1 MATRDDDATA
11 LYLAHLNPVTNAH
24 VEIISDLRGAADTV
38 KVMPVVFRDRDHNE
52 VNSRSFPFSF
62 ECRREMLE
70 SVFGD
75 SIVISDD
82 YTFHAPFR
90 RYMPPLLS
98 PMSWRLRRQIL
109 RGVEHRRYFSYTGD
123 RTEGYMLR
131 LYGLKPRV
139 GTRRPISAASVKERM
154 YGAALAEGGAGG
166 GRGPDD
172 DGDGDGEYDAGEYD
186 AGEYDRDADH
196 GRDDRDGAVDDD
208 SRGAGPGGRS
218 APCGWESDVPEPVA
232 RIIRR
237 EWDVVRRFAGAEDM
251 TTRIVGM
258 KFPKE

>member
-24 VEIISDLRGAADTV
+24 VEIISDLRGAAGAV

-62 ECRREMLE
+62 ERRREMLE

-82 YTFHAPFR
+82 YTFHSPFR

-109 RGVEHRRYFSYTGD
+109 RGVERRRYFSYTGD

-139 GTRRPISAASVKERM
+139 GTRRSISAASVKERM
-154 YGAALAEGGAGG
+154 YGAALAERGVGG
-166 GRGPDD
+166 GHGPDD
-172 DGDGDGEYDAGEYD
+172 DDHDRGD
-186 AGEYDRDADH
+186 DH
-196 GRDDRDGAVDDD
+196 GSDDRDGAGGDDG
-208 SRGAGPGGRS
+208 RGAGPEEGR